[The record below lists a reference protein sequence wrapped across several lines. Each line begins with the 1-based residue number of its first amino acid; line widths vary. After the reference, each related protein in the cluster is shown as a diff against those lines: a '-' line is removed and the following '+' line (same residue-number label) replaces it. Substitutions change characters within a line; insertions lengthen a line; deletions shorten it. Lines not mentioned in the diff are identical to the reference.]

1 MEQVS
6 IRLEDEQIK
15 VLDQLAAANGCTRS
29 EQVRAGLDKYLGLCQ
44 RVAAGNFIVSLPS
57 IDADEIDLVMGDI
70 DEELEEIEKGMN
82 GEYLTKI
89 LSIVK
94 NALMF
99 EAAIKLVE
107 QKPDELVEL
116 GVAHIPYELDM
127 QITEM
132 NYHDHKYHGK
142 SIEGFVNG

>member
-29 EQVRAGLDKYLGLCQ
+29 EQVRAGLDKYLELCEK
-44 RVAAGNFIVSLPS
+44 VAAGNFLVSLPS
-57 IDADEIDLVMGDI
+57 IEADEIDLVTGDI
-70 DEELEEIEKGMN
+70 EAAIEEIQGTDG
-82 GEYLTKI
+82 GEYLTRI
-89 LSIVK
+89 LTIIK

-107 QKPDELVEL
+107 QKPDELVQL
-116 GVAHIPYELDM
+116 GAAHLTYDM
-127 QITEM
+127 KCDITAM
-132 NYHDHKYHGK
+132 SHHDYKYHGTPYK
-142 SIEGFVNG
+142 GVE

>member
-6 IRLEDEQIK
+6 VRLEDEQIK

-29 EQVRAGLDKYLGLCQ
+29 EQVRAGLDKYLGLCEK
-44 RVAAGNFIVSLPS
+44 VAAGNFIVSLPS
-57 IDADEIDLVMGDI
+57 IEADEIDLVMGDI
-70 DEELEEIEKGMN
+70 DEAIDELKDTMG
-82 GEYLTKI
+82 GEYLTKV

-94 NALMF
+94 NSLMF

-116 GVAHIPYELDM
+116 GAAYIPYDM
-127 QITEM
+127 QCDIAAM
-132 NYHDHKYHGK
+132 SHHDYKYHGK
-142 SIEGFVNG
+142 PYKGVE

>member
-15 VLDQLAAANGCTRS
+15 SLDRLAAANGCTRS
-29 EQVRAGLDKYLGLCQ
+29 EQVRAGIDKYLGLCE
-44 RVAAGNFIVSLPS
+44 RVAEGNFIVSLPS
-57 IDADEIDLVMGDI
+57 IDADEIDLVTGDI
-70 DEELEEIEKGMN
+70 DEAIDELKDSMG
-82 GEYLTKI
+82 GEYLTKV

-107 QKPDELVEL
+107 QKPDELVDL
-116 GVAHIPYELDM
+116 GAAYLTHDM
-127 QITEM
+127 QCDIAAM
-132 NYHDHKYHGK
+132 NYHDYKYHGK
-142 SIEGFVNG
+142 PYKGIE